1 MAKKVEDP
9 FAAELK
15 KLLTAK
21 RLVLGTERTLK
32 HLKQGRL
39 AKVYV
44 SKNCPDGV
52 RKELKMYCGADKAEC
67 VDVPYPN
74 DELGTLCKKPFAIS
88 LIGVTR

>member
-15 KLLTAK
+15 KLLAAK
-21 RLVLGTERTLK
+21 RLIIGTERTLK
-32 HLKQGRL
+32 KLRQGAL
-39 AKVYV
+39 ARVYI
-44 SKNCPDGV
+44 SKNCAEGTKDALHRSCAFG
-52 RKELKMYCGADKAEC
+52 KADC

-88 LIGVTR
+88 VIGVTR

>member
-1 MAKKVEDP
+1 MAKKIEDP

-21 RLVLGTERTLK
+21 RLVIGTERTLK
-32 HLKQGRL
+32 YLKQGRL

-44 SKNCPDGV
+44 SQNCPDQVKGDLQRFCTIGKV
-52 RKELKMYCGADKAEC
+52 EC

-88 LIGVTR
+88 IIGVTK